1 MVVESD
7 NANISAMQR
16 NSAWRSLWLF
26 IQKKFFGHFTLTPSH
41 LPLEAPVYRDF
52 EGEG

>member
-16 NSAWRSLWLF
+16 NSAWRFCMLGMS
-26 IQKKFFGHFTLTPSH
+26 I
-41 LPLEAPVYRDF
+41 V
-52 EGEG
+52 